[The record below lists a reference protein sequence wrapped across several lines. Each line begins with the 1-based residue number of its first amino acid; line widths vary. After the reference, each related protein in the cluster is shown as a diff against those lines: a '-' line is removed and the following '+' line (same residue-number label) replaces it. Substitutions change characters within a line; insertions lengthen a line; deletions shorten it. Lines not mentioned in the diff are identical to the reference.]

1 MQLSDR
7 KYYLP
12 HGQKILSSPNRTNR
26 SNRQFS
32 TQVPEYREIFTSV
45 ANEMQMSYSKLYL
58 SDRPKNSQ
66 SIRQIERIGQMNLV
80 GNIGQPS
87 YISSREVANP
97 FLLLRCYFII
107 LRRSLFFFQLTDPNR
122 SFPRNSTIEWRSE
135 SLLEN

>member
-1 MQLSDR
+1 MI
-7 KYYLP
+7 KN
-12 HGQKILSSPNRTNR
+12 ILSSPNRTNR
-26 SNRQFS
+26 SNRQAS

-87 YISSREVANP
+87 YISSREVATP

-107 LRRSLFFFQLTDPNR
+107 LRRSLFFFPANR
-122 SFPRNSTIEWRSE
+122 SFLRNSTIEWRSE
-135 SLLEN
+135 SLLENHNRA